1 MTNEKM
7 TPLRER
13 MIEDMRIRG
22 MGDKVRISELP
33 DSDFTNYR
41 TRISLIRGQFCAGW
55 SLA

>member
-1 MTNEKM
+1 MTEEQD
-7 TPLRER
+7 RWFVS
-13 MIEDMRIRG
+13 
-22 MGDKVRISELP
+22 VRISELP